1 MHLIDITTATPE
13 DASDV
18 IRLWGALHR
27 YNAGLDARFEL
38 AAGWETLV
46 QEYLAQSQ
54 DSHDSVWF
62 LACRNGVAIGFVL
75 VEVHTDSPLYR
86 HRRWAEIVGLYVEPS
101 YRGGD
106 VAERLMERAYDW
118 ALRQQLHVIQ
128 LYVTSANLLAQR
140 FYTKQ
145 GFVNSQLI
153 MRRFLS
159 DTGPTV
165 EPTADHSHQRLHFS
179 EGGARPI
186 DMHGHRHTERD
197 PGAKT

>member
-1 MHLIDITTATPE
+1 MQPIAIITATPE

-27 YNAGLDARFEL
+27 YNADLDPRFEL
-38 AAGWETLV
+38 AAGWEALV

-54 DSHDSVWF
+54 DSDDSVWF
-62 LACRNGVAIGFVL
+62 LACQDGVAVGFVL

-86 HRRWAEIVGLYVEPS
+86 HRRWAEIVGLYVEPG

-106 VAERLMERAYDW
+106 VAQRLMDRAYTW
-118 ALRQQLHVIQ
+118 ALGHQLHVMQ
-128 LYVTSANLLAQR
+128 LYVTASNLPAQR

-145 GFVNSQLI
+145 GFANSQVI

-159 DTGPTV
+159 DSGPAV
-165 EPTADHSHQRLHFS
+165 EQIAEHSHQRLHFS

-197 PGAKT
+197 PGTKG